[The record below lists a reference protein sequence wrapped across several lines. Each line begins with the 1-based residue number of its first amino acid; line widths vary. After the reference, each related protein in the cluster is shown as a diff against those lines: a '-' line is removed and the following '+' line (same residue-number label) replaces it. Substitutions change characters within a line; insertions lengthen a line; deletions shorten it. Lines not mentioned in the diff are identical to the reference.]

1 MAAFKN
7 PTRLTFTM
15 PTARVDGSG
24 ITPDTAL
31 NANLYVDG
39 VNILSIPGSLNPGG
53 IYTFLFA
60 DLGWQ
65 GTPGGVHAITLTA
78 VEGALESAPSNAVEV
93 QFVGKPDAPVG
104 LSVS

>member
-1 MAAFKN
+1 MAFKN
-7 PTRLTFTM
+7 PTKLTFTM
-15 PTARVDGSG
+15 PTSRVDASTIDG
-24 ITPDTAL
+24 AL
-31 NANLYVDG
+31 NANMYVDG

-53 IYTFLFA
+53 TYTFLFA

-65 GTPGGVHAITLTA
+65 GTPGEVHAITLTA

>member
-1 MAAFKN
+1 MAFKN

-15 PTARVDGSG
+15 PTARVDESVIAEG
-24 ITPDTAL
+24 TAL

-39 VNILSIPGSLNPGG
+39 VNIVSIPGDLNPGG
-53 IYTFLFA
+53 TYTFLFA

-65 GTPGGVHAITLTA
+65 GTPGVVHGISVTA
-78 VEGALESAPSNAVEV
+78 LEGALESAPSEPVEV
-93 QFVGKPDAPVG
+93 QFVGKPLPPAG